1 MSDDDSP
8 PNAPIGPGDF
18 ASTHWSIVLAAGHRS
33 SPGSREAL
41 AALCRDYWFPLYAYA
56 RRRTRDAHEA
66 QDLTQAFFAALLEKN
81 YLAAV
86 RPERGRFRA
95 FLLTAFKHFLAN
107 EWEKAQAQKRGS
119 GVAPIPLDFVAGESR
134 FAHEPADEL
143 TPERLFER
151 QWVLSLL
158 DRVLRQLRDEFAR
171 DGKLDQFERLKVF
184 ITPQTSAVSHSDVAR
199 ELGITEGAVS
209 VAAHRLRRRYREL
222 LRAEIAQTVAGPGE
236 VDDEI
241 RSLFAAFGVR

>member
-1 MSDDDSP
+1 MSDDDSQ
-8 PNAPIGPGDF
+8 PNAPIGPSEF

-33 SPGSREAL
+33 SPGSRGAL
-41 AALCRDYWFPLYAYA
+41 ATLCTSYWFPLYAYA
-56 RRRTRDAHEA
+56 RRRTRDLHEA
-66 QDLTQAFFAALLEKN
+66 QDLTQEFFAALLEKD

-95 FLLTAFKHFLAN
+95 FLLTAFKHFMAN
-107 EWEKAQAQKRGS
+107 EWEKAHAQKRGG
-119 GVAPIPLDFVAGESR
+119 GVVPIPLDFVAGESR
-134 FAHEPADEL
+134 FIREPADGL

-158 DRVLRQLRDEFAR
+158 DRVLQHLRDEFAR
-171 DGKLDQFERLKVF
+171 AGKLDEFDRLKVF

-199 ELGITEGAVS
+199 DLAITENAVA

-241 RSLFAAFGVR
+241 RSLFAAFSS

>member
-1 MSDDDSP
+1 MSHDDSL
-8 PNAPIGPGDF
+8 PNAPIGSPEF

-41 AALCRDYWFPLYAYA
+41 AALCRGYWFPLYAYA
-56 RRRTRDAHEA
+56 RRRTRKVHEA
-66 QDLTQAFFAALLEKN
+66 QDLTQAFFAALLEKD
-81 YLAAV
+81 YLATL

-107 EWEKAQAQKRGS
+107 EWEKAQAQKRGG
-119 GVAPIPLDFVAGESR
+119 GVASIPLDLVAGETR
-134 FAHEPADEL
+134 LAHEPADEL
-143 TPERLFER
+143 TPERAFDR

-158 DRVLRQLRDEFAR
+158 DRVLGQLREDFASN
-171 DGKLDQFERLKVF
+171 GKLDQFEQLKVF
-184 ITPQTSAVSHSDVAR
+184 ITPQTSAVSQADVAR
-199 ELGITEGAVS
+199 ELGMTEGGVAV
-209 VAAHRLRRRYREL
+209 ATHRLRRRYREL

-241 RSLFAAFGVR
+241 RSLFAAFGS

>member
-1 MSDDDSP
+1 M
-8 PNAPIGPGDF
+8 
-18 ASTHWSIVLAAGHRS
+18 
-33 SPGSREAL
+33 
-41 AALCRDYWFPLYAYA
+41 
-56 RRRTRDAHEA
+56 
-66 QDLTQAFFAALLEKN
+66 TQSFFVALLEKD

-95 FLLTAFKHFLAN
+95 FLIAAFKHFMAN
-107 EWEKAQAQKRGS
+107 EWEKAQAQKRGG
-119 GVAPIPLDFVAGESR
+119 GVAPIPLDFSAGESR
-134 FAHEPADEL
+134 FTRELADDL

-158 DRVLRQLRDEFAR
+158 DRVLGQLREDFAR

-184 ITPQTSAVSHSDVAR
+184 IAPQPTAVSHSDVAR
-199 ELGITEGAVS
+199 ELAMTEAAVA

-241 RSLFAAFGVR
+241 RSLFAAFGS